1 MIATTATRIRA
12 ALWRS
17 PRSWPDSLVADW
29 RRSMRFRATAITF
42 VATSLAILIICTI
55 MGLVIRNDLF
65 EARKEESLHNARA
78 AVAQAQSV
86 LDSGVA
92 GDDRTTL
99 SSLWREA
106 QGELS
111 RTASSNR
118 IVGQLA
124 ETLGDGY
131 TPPGFGRL
139 QFTAAQISN
148 ELHTRVLKVPGRQ
161 AWQSIALPHGEDG
174 ESAGIVVG
182 QLLKIPGVATY
193 DVYIAYDL
201 ADADETLLFV
211 QRTLWFAGLTLVAL
225 IAAISWL
232 VLRSV
237 SVPIIEAAETSA
249 RLASGELGVR
259 LPVHGEDELASL
271 GTSFNAM
278 ADSLERQIKE
288 LAELS
293 LVQQRFVSDV
303 SHELRT
309 PLTTIR
315 LAAEMLNDQKDE
327 FDPTTARTAELLH
340 TQVQRFETLLADLLE
355 ISRYDAGSVQ
365 LEIEATSL
373 AQLAE
378 EIVDQMR
385 PLAETHSTELR
396 MVAPGGYS
404 PVDMDPRR
412 VRRVLRNLVGNAI
425 EHGEGQ
431 PVVVTVDSNQY
442 AVAVGV
448 RDFGMG
454 MRPADAEHVFDRFWR
469 ADPSRKRTIGGT
481 GLGLSIALGDAHL
494 HGGSLQVWSEL
505 GVGSNF
511 VLTIPRSDDEMAGP
525 SPIPV
530 EPQESVADLGGLT
543 QPIVLRRAEDS
554 QGRFS

>member
-1 MIATTATRIRA
+1 VIATTATRIRA
-12 ALWRS
+12 ALSRS
-17 PRSWPDSLVADW
+17 PRSWPDALVADW
-29 RRSMRFRATAITF
+29 RRSMRFRATAITL
-42 VATSLAILIICTI
+42 VATSLAILIICTV

-65 EARKEESLHNARA
+65 EARKDEALHNARA
-78 AVAQAQSV
+78 AVAQAQNV

-92 GDDRTTL
+92 GDDRATL

-131 TPPGFGRL
+131 TPPGFGSM
-139 QFTAAQISN
+139 QFTTGQISN
-148 ELHTRVLKVPGRQ
+148 ELHTRVLKVPARQ
-161 AWQSIALPHGEDG
+161 AWQSVALSQGDDRQ
-174 ESAGIVVG
+174 SAGIVVG
-182 QLLKIPGVATY
+182 QLLRIPGVGTY

-201 ADADETLLFV
+201 ADADETLQFV

-225 IAAISWL
+225 IAGISWL

-237 SVPIIEAAETSA
+237 SAPIIEAAETSA

-271 GTSFNAM
+271 GHSFNAM
-278 ADSLERQIKE
+278 ADSIERQIKE

-340 TQVQRFETLLADLLE
+340 TQVQRFETLLTDLLE

-365 LEIEATSL
+365 LEVEATSL

-378 EIVDQMR
+378 EVVDQLR
-385 PLAETHSTELR
+385 PLAESHGTELR

-425 EHGEGQ
+425 EHGDGQ

-448 RDFGMG
+448 RDFGLG
-454 MRPADAEHVFDRFWR
+454 MRAEDAEHVFDRFWR

-481 GLGLSIALGDAHL
+481 GLGLSIALGDARL
-494 HGGSLQVWSEL
+494 HGGALQVWSEL

-511 VLTIPRSDDEMAGP
+511 VLTIPRNGGEIAGQG
-525 SPIPV
+525 PIQL
-530 EPQESVADLGGLT
+530 EPQQTLADLGDVT
-543 QPIVLRRAEDS
+543 QPILLHRMDGREDHP
-554 QGRFS
+554 